1 MTTTVQVPHLFPHP
15 CALIRKKR
23 LLELVPFSK
32 TTLHAKLTKG
42 GRFEDASFPRPIYS
56 PHSRTPFW
64 RESEILAWIEACTVS
79 SRTCETGE
87 GKGKATLQCAED
99 VRSVPATA
107 GKRQAQARESG
118 ERRSEDT
125 TGEVPSERHKRVE
138 TSIGGRSVVLAVRK
152 QRTFLA
158 PHAKSRVQGA

>member
-1 MTTTVQVPHLFPHP
+1 MTTTVQAPHLFPHP

-42 GRFEDASFPRPIYS
+42 GRFEDTSFPRPIYS

-79 SRTCETGE
+79 SRTSETG
-87 GKGKATLQCAED
+87 KGTLQRAEV
-99 VRSVPATA
+99 VRNGPATA
-107 GKRQAQARESG
+107 DNCQVQAPEPG
-118 ERRSEDT
+118 ERRPDDT
-125 TGEVPSERHKRVE
+125 TGELPSERHKRVE
-138 TSIGGRSVVLAVRK
+138 ASIGGRSVVLAVRK

-158 PHAKSRVQGA
+158 PHVKSPL